1 MAAKKA
7 QRICNPREAP
17 LAFSL
22 QIMLSTSE
30 AEPGEQLSKNKKICA
45 CIYYSEMSKKREWIF
60 TKWLIRA
67 PDNIVFV
74 DPKEMHKVRQQR
86 DAPLL

>member
-22 QIMLSTSE
+22 QIMLSTSQ
-30 AEPGEQLSKNKKICA
+30 AELAEQLGKNGEICVQGTPKGLA
-45 CIYYSEMSKKREWIF
+45 LGWE
-60 TKWLIRA
+60 
-67 PDNIVFV
+67 V
-74 DPKEMHKVRQQR
+74 DIANTVRDR
-86 DAPLL
+86 DSNLNLVN